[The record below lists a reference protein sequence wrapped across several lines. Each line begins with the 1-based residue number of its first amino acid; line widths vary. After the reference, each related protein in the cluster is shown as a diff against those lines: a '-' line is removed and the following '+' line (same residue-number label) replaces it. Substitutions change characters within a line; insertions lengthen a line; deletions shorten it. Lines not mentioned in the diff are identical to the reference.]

1 MIDRGRALLA
11 RFLPQGAILLA
22 VLTFGA
28 YLAGLVRDRIFARTY
43 GAGPELDAYNA
54 AFVLPELLLDVL
66 VAAGLTAPFVPVFTT
81 LRRDAP
87 GDAAPFAQT
96 VLTLAVGVMTVGC
109 ILLFFLAP
117 ATVAIIAPG
126 FDAQTQALYLD
137 LFRLMLV
144 TPILFA
150 ASITLGE
157 ILVAERRFLFYAL
170 APILYNVGIVVG
182 TVLLS
187 QEIGIFAAAV
197 GAILGASLHLGIRVV
212 GMTRSPVRIRP
223 RMRLRMPALHEFGWL
238 MLPKM
243 LAHPIEPITFL
254 FFTSV
259 ASTLAAGSITA
270 VSFARNFQS
279 VPVALVGIA
288 ISLAAFPSLSGVWAA
303 GDRGAFGRLVRTNLL
318 TIGIL
323 TTISAVLARDRRPDR
338 DRGAPR
344 RRRVRCA
351 GRRHHGLGAGGVR
364 DLRPVRG
371 AGPHD
376 RPRPV
381 RHAQHGAP
389 RPRVAGGLRR
399 DRVDDARARRP
410 GGGHRDPA
418 RVRGR
423 RGHPDGRSRASR
435 SRGGSGEPR
444 SPCTSP
450 SPTSSRRT
458 PLEPGST
465 G

>member
-1 MIDRGRALLA
+1 VVIDRGRALLA

-43 GAGPELDAYNA
+43 GAGSELDAYNA

-170 APILYNVGIVVG
+170 APILYNVGIVAG

-303 GDRGAFGRLVRTNLL
+303 GDRAAFGRLVRTNML

-323 TTISAVLARDRRPDR
+323 TTISAVLLAIVAPIAIEVLLGGGEFDAQDVAVTASVLTAFAIAVPFDALGHMTARGLYATHNTVLPVL
-338 DRGAPR
+338 ASL
-344 RRRVRCA
+344 A
-351 GRRHHGLGAGGVR
+351 GFGVTV
-364 DLRPVRG
+364 LTTLALV
-371 AGPHD
+371 
-376 RPRPV
+376 
-381 RHAQHGAP
+381 
-389 RPRVAGGLRR
+389 
-399 DRVDDARARRP
+399 DRVGVIAIPLGFAAGTATRTVLQGIALAWRIRRAPIPVYEPEIDVVEEDAA
-410 GGGHRDPA
+410 
-418 RVRGR
+418 
-423 RGHPDGRSRASR
+423 
-435 SRGGSGEPR
+435 
-444 SPCTSP
+444 
-450 SPTSSRRT
+450 
-458 PLEPGST
+458 
-465 G
+465 